1 MPKKKT
7 TEHQKKLKRMKMK
20 ANKLYKEMTNAIQD
34 INISVENF
42 YKRSNKYA
50 KFLKNIEEEINKK
63 S

>member
-1 MPKKKT
+1 MTKKKT
-7 TEHQKKLKRMKMK
+7 EYQKKLKRMKIK

-50 KFLKNIEEEINKK
+50 KSLKNIEEEINKK

>member
-1 MPKKKT
+1 
-7 TEHQKKLKRMKMK
+7 MKMK